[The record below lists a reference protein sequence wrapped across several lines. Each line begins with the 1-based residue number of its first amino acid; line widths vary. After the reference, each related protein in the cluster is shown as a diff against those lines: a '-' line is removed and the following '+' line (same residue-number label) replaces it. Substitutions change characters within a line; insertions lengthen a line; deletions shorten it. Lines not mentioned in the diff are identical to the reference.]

1 MTTKAQAILAAAAA
15 FQVASTE
22 MLAANMNKKLAQET
36 LHAADKRVFDA
47 RDSIEAAEKNLA
59 AASMMDQDEQAHI
72 TSGDVVRL
80 KSGGPLMTVGSMSG
94 DTATCTWS
102 NGPTIERYP
111 FNVATLEKST
121 D

>member
-15 FQVASTE
+15 FQAASTE
-22 MLAANMNKKLAQET
+22 MSAANANRKAARDAE
-36 LHAADKRVFDA
+36 HAATQRVC
-47 RDSIEAAEKNLA
+47 EAQSSLELAEKDLA
-59 AASMMDQDEQAHI
+59 AASMMDEGEQGSI

-80 KSGGPLMTVGSMSG
+80 KSGGPRMTVGSMSG
-94 DTATCTWS
+94 NTATCTWS
-102 NGPTIERYP
+102 NGQTIERHP

>member
-1 MTTKAQAILAAAAA
+1 MTTKAQLLTVSAAAYESALAEHDAA
-15 FQVASTE
+15 QQEQQRIYDLLTVSDERCKAATAAVALSTQGL
-22 MLAANMNKKLAQET
+22 MLAAQAK
-36 LHAADKRVFDA
+36 
-47 RDSIEAAEKNLA
+47 AE
-59 AASMMDQDEQAHI
+59 DQPAI

-80 KSGGPLMTVGSMSG
+80 KSGGPRMTVGSMSG

-102 NGPTIERYP
+102 NGQTIERHP